1 MQTPYAC
8 QITHPTLTTGTSAC
22 AYPTLN
28 GWAWASK
35 TRAVR
40 WRFSIEVSPTDPRYG
55 SPIAGNLRR
64 DRCFLCGEDTDPRT
78 SAHYESP
85 QTHVQASSVHET
97 CVDEYMR
104 RVWTDDLEK
113 MLLS

>member
-8 QITHPTLTTGTSAC
+8 QIPHPTLTTGTSAC
-22 AYPTLN
+22 AYPTPN

-35 TRAVR
+35 TIR

-55 SPIAGNLRR
+55 SPVAGDLRR

-104 RVWTDDLEK
+104 RVWTDNLEE
-113 MLLS
+113 MLLP